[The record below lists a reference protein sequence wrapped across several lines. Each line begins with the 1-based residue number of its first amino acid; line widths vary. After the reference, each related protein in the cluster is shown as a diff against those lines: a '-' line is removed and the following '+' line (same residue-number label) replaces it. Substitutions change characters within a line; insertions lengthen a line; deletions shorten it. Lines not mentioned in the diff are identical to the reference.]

1 MRQPFQQNSIN
12 SSASPKTNM
21 SFSSLGLSET
31 LQRTIREKG
40 YKTPFPIQIQAIP
53 AVLAGRDVMAA
64 AQTGTGKTAGYILP
78 LLQRLST
85 GPRVR
90 SNHIRSLIL
99 VPTRELAMQVA
110 EALTIYGRYLSIS
123 SAVVY
128 GGVKINPQMMKLR
141 RGIDILVATPGRLL
155 DLYRQNAV
163 RFEQTQSLVLDEAD
177 KMLNL
182 GFIEE
187 IREVLELLPRKRQNL
202 LYSATFSRDIRAL
215 SETLLQRPVRIEVN
229 APNSAAKSVKQ
240 WLIEVDKSR
249 KPDLLYHLLHTNDWQ
264 QVLVFSR
271 TKKGADQL
279 VTKLKGRGVS
289 ALAIH
294 GDKSQG
300 ARTHAMTE
308 FKSGAIR
315 VLVATDIASRGIDI
329 SELSCVINVD
339 LPKVAEDYI
348 HRIGR
353 TGRAGMEGIAISLVS
368 ADEVQLLSAIET
380 LIRQLLVRELET
392 GYIPKHGVPLTR
404 LQKPRPKKP
413 KKPKKCRTISDAQI
427 QQDSHRIAGTQE
439 GNSENGQ
446 LQRGRRSRS
455 AKNSQVKFGGRRNSK
470 SSNNSA
476 PAKSGK
482 GCSPRSKTNRK
493 KR

>member
-1 MRQPFQQNSIN
+1 
-12 SSASPKTNM
+12 
-21 SFSSLGLSET
+21 
-31 LQRTIREKG
+31 
-40 YKTPFPIQIQAIP
+40 
-53 AVLAGRDVMAA
+53 MAA
-64 AQTGTGKTAGYILP
+64 AQTGTGKTAGFTLP

-90 SNHIRSLIL
+90 SNHIRALVL

-110 EALTIYGRYLSIS
+110 EALTIYGTFLPMS

-128 GGVKINPQMMKLR
+128 GGVKINPQMIQLR

-163 RFEQTQSLVLDEAD
+163 KFDQVQTLVLDEAD

-182 GFIEE
+182 GFKDE
-187 IREVLELLPRKRQNL
+187 IDEVLELLPRKRQNL
-202 LYSATFSRDIRAL
+202 LFSATFSREIRAL
-215 SETLLQRPVRIEVN
+215 TDTLLQRPVRIEVN
-229 APNSAAKSVKQ
+229 PQNSAAKSVKQ
-240 WLIEVDKSR
+240 WLIEVDKSK
-249 KPDLLYHLLHTNDWQ
+249 KPDLLCHLLRTNDWQ

-279 VTKLKGRGVS
+279 VKKLTGRGIT

-300 ARTHAMTE
+300 VRTHALTE
-308 FKSGAIR
+308 FKTGSIR

-329 SELSCVINVD
+329 SGLSCVVNVD

-368 ADEVQLLSAIET
+368 ADEVQLLTAIET
-380 LIRQLLVRELET
+380 LIRQLLFREVET
-392 GYIPKHGVPLTR
+392 GYIPQHGVPLTR

-413 KKPKKCRTISDAQI
+413 KKPKKRITNNQAQA
-427 QQDSHRIAGTQE
+427 QKYSHRTAGTRKTSPE
-439 GNSENGQ
+439 KGKSRRGNRSQTAENPQ
-446 LQRGRRSRS
+446 
-455 AKNSQVKFGGRRNSK
+455 AKSGDTS
-470 SSNNSA
+470 
-476 PAKSGK
+476 PAKSVK
-482 GCSPRSKTNRK
+482 YSSRRSKINRK

>member
-1 MRQPFQQNSIN
+1 MVVV
-12 SSASPKTNM
+12 KNM
-21 SFSSLGLSET
+21 SFSSLGLSEH
-31 LQRTIREKG
+31 LLRAIGEKG
-40 YKTPFPIQIQAIP
+40 YTTPFPIQIQAIP
-53 AVLAGRDVMAA
+53 AVLSGKDVMAA
-64 AQTGTGKTAGYILP
+64 AQTGTGKTAGYTLP

-85 GPRVR
+85 GHRAR

-110 EALTIYGRYLSIS
+110 EELAIYGKFISIS

-128 GGVKINPQMMKLR
+128 GGVKINPQMMNLR
-141 RGIDILVATPGRLL
+141 RGIDILIATPGRLL

-163 RFEQTQSLVLDEAD
+163 RFDQVQTLVLDEAD

-187 IREVLELLPRKRQNL
+187 ITEVLELLPRKRQNL
-202 LYSATFSRDIRAL
+202 LFSATLSRDIRSL
-215 SETLLQRPVRIEVN
+215 SDSLLQRPVRIEVN

-249 KPDLLYHLLHTNDWQ
+249 KPDLLCHLLRTNDWH
-264 QVLVFSR
+264 QVLAFSR

-279 VTKLKGRGVS
+279 VRKLTGRGIY

-294 GDKSQG
+294 GDKSQS
-300 ARTHAMTE
+300 ARTHALTE
-308 FKSGAIR
+308 FKGGSIR

-368 ADEVQLLSAIET
+368 ADEVLLLTAIQN
-380 LIRQLLVRELET
+380 LIRQLLVREVET

-404 LQKPRPKKP
+404 LQKKRPKKP
-413 KKPKKCRTISDAQI
+413 KKPKKHIRNSETQT
-427 QQDSHRIAGTQE
+427 QNDSHRITGIRE
-439 GNSENGQ
+439 SNSEKEQ
-446 LQRGRRSRS
+446 SRRGRRSKT
-455 AKNSQVKFGGRRNSK
+455 AKNLQPKPGSRRNSK
-470 SSNNSA
+470 
-476 PAKSGK
+476 PSGK
-482 GCSPRSKTNRK
+482 NSSPRSKTNRK

>member
-1 MRQPFQQNSIN
+1 M
-12 SSASPKTNM
+12 KNM
-21 SFSSLGLSET
+21 SFSSLGLSEP
-31 LQRTIREKG
+31 LLRAIREQG
-40 YKTPFPIQIQAIP
+40 YTTPFPIQIQAIP
-53 AVLAGRDVMAA
+53 AVLSGKDVMAA
-64 AQTGTGKTAGYILP
+64 AQTGTGKTAGYTLP

-85 GPRVR
+85 GHRVR

-110 EALTIYGRYLSIS
+110 EELAMYGEFISIS

-128 GGVKINPQMMKLR
+128 GGVKINPQMIKLR

-163 RFEQTQSLVLDEAD
+163 RFDQVQTLVLDEAD

-182 GFIEE
+182 GFIDE
-187 IREVLELLPRKRQNL
+187 ITEVLELLPRKRQNL
-202 LYSATFSRDIRAL
+202 LFSATFSHDIRTL
-215 SETLLQRPVRIEVN
+215 SDTLLQRPVRIEVN
-229 APNSAAKSVKQ
+229 APNSAPKSVKQ

-249 KPDLLYHLLHTNDWQ
+249 KPDLLCHLLRTNDWQ
-264 QVLVFSR
+264 QVLAFSR

-279 VTKLKGRGVS
+279 VKKLTGRGIS

-300 ARTHAMTE
+300 VRTHALTE
-308 FKSGAIR
+308 FKVGSIR

-339 LPKVAEDYI
+339 LPKVPEDYI

-368 ADEVQLLSAIET
+368 ADEVQLLTAIQT
-380 LIRQLLVRELET
+380 LIRQLLVREVET

-404 LQKPRPKKP
+404 LQKQRPKKP
-413 KKPKKCRTISDAQI
+413 KKPKKHMT
-427 QQDSHRIAGTQE
+427 
-439 GNSENGQ
+439 NSETQTQKDSDRITGTRGSNPEKDQ
-446 LQRGRRSRS
+446 SQRGRRSQT
-455 AKNSQVKFGGRRNSK
+455 AKNPQVKSGSRRNSK
-470 SSNNSA
+470 SSSDTA
-476 PAKSGK
+476 PAKPGRCS
-482 GCSPRSKTNRK
+482 SPRSKTNRK